1 MLGFVTWRCAL
12 RAPGIGTAKMAR
24 EPHIPLFLWIAT
36 ALLVHL
42 TGGEGAERAAQVL
55 GERLEVQRFADS
67 VRRHVAASAKPM
79 EVALLDPTEVPPENE
94 VTRPEDDDRSADEA
108 EKPKD
113 QTQEKNLPP
122 DKPKPPDQKK
132 DLTIKPTEPVKEEE
146 KKQPPKEKEAEKKKE
161 EQKPAEDI
169 PKVKLANRISVVQ
182 NVEDKNQKD
191 NPNAEFIADE
201 ANHAK
206 EQTQARITATDQ
218 NDPNPAPGTAEQG
231 PSDTAGNSQVT
242 EVAQSEDTPGQI
254 GKAPNEQSSG
264 QKASVSVE
272 RQESGGQKVA
282 RVVAPDSRKGSPT
295 AEARTGKAGPEG
307 SKAQAETHAAPG
319 SKATPESPNI
329 VSSPNGS
336 QMVAEAVEG
345 HAAQKA
351 ENEQKKRL
359 PPLRGRPDAMDFLGL
374 GASGTTASG
383 INLNL
388 TPNMALAAVGHDQ
401 LNRERIADGERRR
414 SKHRGSWHTAG
425 IEKWR
430 ASIENYVSSVKPGNQ
445 TALNTARVPFATYLN
460 QIHNRLHP
468 IFADSFLASLDGLPS
483 DHPLNKPDMKTN
495 LEIVLDKDEGK
506 IVKMG
511 VTHSSGS
518 TIFDVAALESVQNA
532 APFGKPPPIIVSPD
546 GRVYLHWEFYRN
558 PYYACST
565 YFAHPYILK
574 VAPEN
579 APSHLPV
586 PSTPPFGPRERPVS
600 EPPGETGFLGPLER
614 APGSSATARR

>member
-1 MLGFVTWRCAL
+1 
-12 RAPGIGTAKMAR
+12 MAR

-42 TGGEGAERAAQVL
+42 TGGEGAERASRVL
-55 GERLEVQRFADS
+55 GEKLDVQRFADS
-67 VRRHVAASAKPM
+67 VRRHVAATTKPM
-79 EVALLDPTEVPPENE
+79 EVSLVDDTEAPLDREAKTP
-94 VTRPEDDDRSADEA
+94 DDSDVSEPDA
-108 EKPKD
+108 EKAKEP
-113 QTQEKNLPP
+113 PP
-122 DKPKPPDQKK
+122 DKTAEREHAKPDDKK
-132 DLTIKPTEPVKEEE
+132 KQPLDDKTQPVAEEE
-146 KKQPPKEKEAEKKKE
+146 KKEPEKPKEPEKKKE
-161 EQKPAEDI
+161 EEKQATEMPPMKA
-169 PKVKLANRISVVQ
+169 ANRISVVQ

-231 PSDTAGNSQVT
+231 PSDTAGNSHVT
-242 EVAQSEDTPGQI
+242 EVAQSEDSPGQI
-254 GKAPNEQSSG
+254 DHAPNEQSSG
-264 QKASVSVE
+264 QKATASVE
-272 RQESGGQKVA
+272 RQESGSQKMV
-282 RVVAPDSRKGSPT
+282 REVAPDSRKGNAT
-295 AEARTGKAGPEG
+295 AEARNGKATADAA
-307 SKAQAETHAAPG
+307 KAQAEQHAAPG
-319 SKATPESPNI
+319 SKATPESPNTMT
-329 VSSPNGS
+329 SPDGS
-336 QMVAEAVEG
+336 QVVSDPNEGRVARL
-345 HAAQKA
+345 A
-351 ENEQKKRL
+351 ESERKKQL
-359 PPLRGRPDAMDFLGL
+359 PPRRGRPDALDFLGL
-374 GASGTTASG
+374 GATGTTPGG

-388 TPNMALAAVGHDQ
+388 TPSSAMAAVGRDQ
-401 LNRERIADGERRR
+401 LSRERLADGERRR
-414 SKHRGSWHTAG
+414 SKHRGSWHTLG

-445 TALNTARVPFATYLN
+445 TALNTARVPFASYLN

-468 IFADSFLASLDGLPS
+468 IFADSFLTSLDGLPS

-495 LEIVLDKDEGK
+495 LEIVIDKDEGK

-532 APFGKPPPIIVSPD
+532 APFGKPPPVIVSPD

-574 VAPEN
+574 VQPEN
-579 APSHLPV
+579 APSHLPA
-586 PSTPPFGPRERPVS
+586 PSTPPFGPRERAVP
-600 EPPGETGFLGPLER
+600 ERGETGFLVP
-614 APGSSATARR
+614 SSGADRTATAER